1 MKEKDSMGKLVLF
14 RTSGESKINFIQSL
28 IFPLVD
34 SYYITLFYILKFVKN
49 KGIDKKSFGE
59 NVQWFAELLYKQGQI
74 PFFESCNQ
82 VSFQNAIN
90 KFIEQGVLSKS
101 GMYLELKEEF

>member
-1 MKEKDSMGKLVLF
+1 MLFDNLIQFMIDKRILMRKEKDNASNIVLF

-49 KGIDKKSFGE
+49 KGIDNKSFGE
-59 NVQWFAELLYKQGQI
+59 NVQWFAELLHKQGSI
-74 PFFESCNQ
+74 PFFESCN
-82 VSFQNAIN
+82 
-90 KFIEQGVLSKS
+90 
-101 GMYLELKEEF
+101 